1 MVKSEG
7 CLQLQWDS
15 QTPVTDLRTQVPLP
29 FKCKP
34 CSKSPRLFCPDLQ
47 SHSDQAQKNDEKHK
61 KPAPNKTARL
71 TETTWILP
79 SRLLF
84 SYRISF
90 PLANTTSE
98 WTEHC
103 WAFLASTR
111 ASSWETI
118 GFQISSSPKTPSST
132 SWMGGEKGPCA
143 KSYA

>member
-1 MVKSEG
+1 MVKLEG

-15 QTPVTDLRTQVPLP
+15 QTPVTDLRAQVPLP

-34 CSKSPRLFCPDLQ
+34 CSKSPRLFVLTFNHTQ
-47 SHSDQAQKNDEKHK
+47 IKHKKNDEKHK
-61 KPAPNKTARL
+61 KPAPNKTARV

-90 PLANTTSE
+90 PLANTDSK

-103 WAFLASTR
+103 
-111 ASSWETI
+111 
-118 GFQISSSPKTPSST
+118 
-132 SWMGGEKGPCA
+132 
-143 KSYA
+143 